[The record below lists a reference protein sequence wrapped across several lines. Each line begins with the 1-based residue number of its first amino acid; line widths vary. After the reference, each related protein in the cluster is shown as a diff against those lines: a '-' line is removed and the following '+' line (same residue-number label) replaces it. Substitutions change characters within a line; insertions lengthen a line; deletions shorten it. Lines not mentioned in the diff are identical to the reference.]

1 MTWPP
6 ILLLGV
12 AGFLVGGVIAAYR
25 NGAKVRSPWSSAL
38 LAVAAAIGGVVWL
51 LPES

>member
-1 MTWPP
+1 VTWPP

-25 NGAKVRSPWSSAL
+25 NGAKVLAVVVAL